1 MAKTRLIQIRIP
13 EDMLRKIDRLLEKG
27 MYRSRSEFIL
37 DATRRF
43 IEKSMPSS
51 PLESFIHRYLMKK
64 VKPTRESEKTINE
77 LFRKVQADVNW
88 RKRFG
93 ETPEEVMDKLRKRP
107 T

>member
-13 EDMLRKIDRLLEKG
+13 EDLLRKIDHLLEKG

-51 PLESFIHRYLMKK
+51 PLESFIQRYLMGK
-64 VKPTRESEKTINE
+64 VEPIQESEKTIGE
-77 LFRKVQADVNW
+77 LFRKVRADVNW

-93 ETPEEVMDKLRKRP
+93 ETPEEVMDKSRKRL

>member
-13 EDMLRKIDRLLEKG
+13 EDLLKKIDYLLEKG

-51 PLESFIHRYLMKK
+51 PLESFIQRYLMGK
-64 VKPTRESEKTINE
+64 VEPTQESEKTISE
-77 LFRKVQADVNW
+77 LFRKVQADVTW

-93 ETPEEVMDKLRKRP
+93 ETPEKVMEKLRKRQA
-107 T
+107 